1 MLARA
6 RAGAEFVRRFG
17 PLRFGRE
24 VVYQFVNRLHERR
37 LGVRTAATV
46 RLADIGIVSGDA
58 MDSTALGYGALFSV
72 IRALPIDYPSSV
84 FLDYGAGKGRAVCV
98 AATQPFRR
106 VVGIDL
112 SEVLVELARQNVKV
126 LKRRRAKQIDL
137 FVIDATEFQV
147 PPDANVI
154 YFYNPF
160 SGETLRRVVGK
171 LRASFEQH
179 PRTMHVIFFNNDHF
193 DRMIAGERWITKL
206 RQTGFYP
213 SISCGVYEARP

>member
-1 MLARA
+1 VFARA
-6 RAGAEFVRRFG
+6 KAGAEFVRRFG

-24 VVYQFVNRLHERR
+24 IVYQVVNRFHERR

-46 RLADIGIVSGDA
+46 RLADIGIVSDDA
-58 MDSTALGYGALFSV
+58 MDSTPLGYRALFSV
-72 IRALPIDYPSSV
+72 IRGLPVDYPSSV

-98 AATQPFRR
+98 AATLPFRR

-112 SEVLVELARQNVKV
+112 SNVLIELARQNVKV
-126 LKRRRAKQIDL
+126 LKHRRATQIDL
-137 FVIDATEFQV
+137 LVVDATEFQV

-160 SGETLRRVVGK
+160 AGETLRRVIGR

-179 PRTMHVIFFNNDHF
+179 PRTMYVIFFNNDHF
-193 DRMIAGERWITKL
+193 DQMIAGERWITKL